1 MGFFSSL
8 GEIVIAIFRLLGTLV
23 LELVKLPERIK
34 SGNVKEKFSEI
45 KFETIL
51 ERTPKSGVT
60 GKKSVKEPIRDDV
73 RFDPGE
79 KENTVLKL
87 QISAAAFIITAILYA
102 FNIISL
108 VIFLF
113 VGIILIVLIAYILYY
128 QIRIMYPDDFNAY
141 RDFFLMYIAVGFLI
155 IIVANN
161 PIIYSLFSFTLL
173 PSIGVLIFALIA
185 VAAIFII
192 FRIRYYRDYTFGEVI
207 EVGENTSQ
215 VRVDYDIRANV
226 KPDIYIVENNNFKVK
241 EHDIV
246 KLSTETSLFRESKP
260 KKIIG
265 KQ

>member
-8 GEIVIAIFRLLGTLV
+8 GEIVITLFRLLGTII
-23 LELVKLPERIK
+23 LELVKLPERIR
-34 SGNVKEKFSEI
+34 SGDVKWKI
-45 KFETIL
+45 PRIRFETPQ
-51 ERTPKSGVT
+51 RTPKETTSETDEKPTSIV
-60 GKKSVKEPIRDDV
+60 D
-73 RFDPGE
+73 FDPAE

-87 QISAAAFIITAILYA
+87 QISAAAFIITSILYA
-102 FNIISL
+102 FNIITL
-108 VIFLF
+108 LIFLI
-113 VGIILIVLIAYILYY
+113 VGIILILLIAYILYY
-128 QIRIMYPDDFNAY
+128 QIRIMYPDDFSAY

-161 PIIYSLFSFTLL
+161 PLIYSLFSFTFL
-173 PSIGVLIFALIA
+173 PSLGVLIFALIA

-192 FRIRYYRDYTFGEVI
+192 FRMRYYRDYTFGEVI
-207 EVGENTSQ
+207 EVGDNTSQ
-215 VRVDYDIRANV
+215 VRVDYDIRSNV

-246 KLSTETSLFRESKP
+246 KLSIETSIFRGGNKP

>member
-8 GEIVIAIFRLLGTLV
+8 GDIVIAIFRLLGTLV
-23 LELVKLPERIK
+23 LELVKLPERIR
-34 SGNVKEKFSEI
+34 SGNVKEKISGIKLEI
-45 KFETIL
+45 PR
-51 ERTPKSGVT
+51 RTPTVKE
-60 GKKSVKEPIRDDV
+60 KKSFKEPISETLH
-73 RFDPGE
+73 FDPGE

-87 QISAAAFIITAILYA
+87 QISAAAFIITSILYA
-102 FNIISL
+102 FNMISL
-108 VIFLF
+108 IIFLV
-113 VGIILIVLIAYILYY
+113 VGIILILLIAYILYY
-128 QIRIMYPDDFNAY
+128 QIRIMYPDDFQAY

-161 PIIYSLFSFTLL
+161 PLIYSLFSFTLL
-173 PSIGVLIFALIA
+173 PSLGVLIVALIA

-226 KPDIYIVENNNFKVK
+226 KPDIYIVENNNFNVK
-241 EHDIV
+241 EHEIV
-246 KLSTETSLFRESKP
+246 KLSIESSLFRESKP